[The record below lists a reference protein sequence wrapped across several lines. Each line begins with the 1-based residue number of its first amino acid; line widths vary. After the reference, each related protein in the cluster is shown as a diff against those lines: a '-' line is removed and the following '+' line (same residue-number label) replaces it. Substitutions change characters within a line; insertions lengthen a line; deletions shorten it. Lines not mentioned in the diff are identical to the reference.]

1 MAVSALVS
9 TDHHRS
15 LQVLCILIL
24 LVKLVKRVFAF
35 RIVSRSDNHSCSG
48 RLHLFF
54 RVSTTCDVNSE
65 MLLASYD
72 LINAFVVYLQFAA
85 ARDQSFLN
93 RCF

>member
-54 RVSTTCDVNSE
+54 RVSTTCDVSSE
-65 MLLASYD
+65 IFASYD